1 MNVVIRHR
9 HCAGTAY
16 DHQNDGP
23 LINACKEQLSE
34 LQIVKEFDG
43 YCLDAENK
51 MYSFDA
57 SNTGYNRL
65 TYSALADKEI
75 KEIKLD
81 LVPVRLPGNQV
92 VWDAG

>member
-1 MNVVIRHR
+1 MNVVIRHK
-9 HCAGTAY
+9 HCIGTAY

-23 LINACKEQLSE
+23 LINACKEQLPE
-34 LQIVKEFDG
+34 PAIVKEYDG
-43 YCLDAENK
+43 YCIDSDGK

-57 SNTGYNRL
+57 SNSGYNRL

-81 LVPVRLPGNQV
+81 LVPVRLSGNQA